1 MCRKFGLVG
10 SLIVGLGVTGLAAPV
25 LVPHAYA
32 VGVNACNGN
41 PVNVG
46 LGGPQN
52 FNVAAGDE
60 IIVTVTVTAVTAN
73 PTYSIS
79 FESAGATA
87 LSFTGT
93 GSQTASTTITAAD
106 SIYAVFVSLTTGA
119 ATASITATCIAGG
132 TTASAS
138 SPIEAR
144 MDSLF
149 SVEPDR
155 NRLRRRLSGNTEDS
169 AQPLNFSLLGG
180 SSQISSR
187 FSAALSQVSAYSANE
202 AVTANDPFNAVRRER
217 QRADIWVEAYLR
229 RYWSD
234 AASADREGTLGIV
247 YGGID
252 YTLTDDIL
260 IGFLAQVDWAEESI
274 GATNT
279 QLDGVGWMAGPYA
292 TVQLTDDI
300 FFDMRAS
307 WGTSSN
313 DQSVAGVTGSF
324 DTTRWVVAA
333 QLSGDWHH
341 EDWRITP
348 IASLRYGSETTESF
362 VNSAGTTIAGAT
374 ATSGQAS
381 LGPEIGYTYT
391 TERGTSVEPFFA
403 LHGLWDFAGNDMITV
418 GAVTAN
424 LDDIRAEAELGL
436 STRWAGGAALR
447 ASLAY
452 DGLGTSDL
460 DAISGRLWLNIPLD

>member
-1 MCRKFGLVG
+1 MRRKLGMVG
-10 SLIVGLGVTGLAAPV
+10 ALIAGLGVTGIGAPV

-46 LGGPQN
+46 FGGPEN

-60 IIVTVTVTAVTAN
+60 ITVTVTVTSITAN
-73 PTYSIS
+73 PTYSVN
-79 FESAGATA
+79 FESGGATA

-93 GSQTASTTITAAD
+93 GSQSASTTITAAD
-106 SIYAVFVSLTTGA
+106 SIYAVFVNLTTGT

-132 TTASAS
+132 TAAS

-144 MDSLF
+144 IDSVF

-155 NRLRRRLSGNTEDS
+155 NRLRRRLSGQAEPES
-169 AQPLNFSLLGG
+169 QPLNFSVLGG

-187 FSAALSQVSAYSANE
+187 FSAALSQVSAYAANE
-202 AVTANDPFNAVRRER
+202 AATTNNPFNAVRRER
-217 QRADIWVEAYLR
+217 RRADVWVEAYLR
-229 RYWSD
+229 RFWSD

-260 IGFLAQVDWAEESI
+260 IGFLAQMDWAQESI

-292 TVQLTDDI
+292 TAQLAEDI
-300 FFDMRAS
+300 FLDIRAS

-362 VNSAGTTIAGAT
+362 INSAGTTIAGSNAI
-374 ATSGQAS
+374 SGQAS
-381 LGPEIGYTYT
+381 LGPEIGYTYV
-391 TERGTSVEPFFA
+391 TERGTAVEPFFA
-403 LHGLWDFAGNDMITV
+403 LHGLWDFAGNDTITV

-424 LDDIRAEAELGL
+424 LDDIRAEVELGL
-436 STRWAGGAALR
+436 STRWMGGAAFR

-460 DAISGRLWLNIPLD
+460 DAVSGRLWLNIPLD